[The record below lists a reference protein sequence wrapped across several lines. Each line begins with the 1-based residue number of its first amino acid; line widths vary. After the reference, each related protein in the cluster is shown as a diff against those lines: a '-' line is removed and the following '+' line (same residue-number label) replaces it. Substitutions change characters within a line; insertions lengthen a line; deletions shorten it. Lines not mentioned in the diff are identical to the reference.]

1 MEKTGTEKKKGS
13 PAQGRLAAVS
23 LLALLPLFFLTPPAA
38 VAADWP
44 TFRGNAARTG
54 CVREQAAPP
63 FSEEWTFPASGAIV
77 SSPVTYRGYL
87 YFGTRNG
94 YIYALNARTGAM
106 LWSFHTLNWVDST
119 PAVSSG
125 TLYAASMDGH
135 LYALNALTGRQVWRA
150 DLTAPSDSSPLVSGG
165 KVYVGTGLPD
175 DKLRVFD
182 AATGAPAGTFQLPQ
196 PVESAPA
203 ASGRNIYFGVNDGG
217 VYALDAASLLP
228 PAGWNNSQSAG
239 SFGINSVAVS
249 SGVIYALPGHD
260 DKMIYALDAAT
271 GNTIRKSTAGVM
283 SVSWQTF
290 TSPAAAGDRLYF
302 SGAIGE
308 SAASPAGEDYL
319 SALDTG
325 TLASV
330 WASSPSLGGIANM
343 GMLSSPALAG
353 ELLYQGTVDGR
364 LVVISSAGAAVAAL
378 ALSSAAYSS
387 PAVSD
392 GFIYI
397 GDMNGVMHGFSAG
410 RTAALSAPEEDAVV
424 SGSVAV
430 SGYASNPAMT
440 GYSLDY
446 STGGSP
452 EVWHNIVS
460 SNTAYHAPG
469 SELGGWDA
477 SALPNGYYD
486 LRLSVL
492 ETGTPAYADTAV
504 TRVRV
509 DAPPEPPSGL
519 TAADVPN
526 DTGNRLMLCWTA
538 SPTPGVAEYR
548 VYRDDGTGFSLL
560 ASTAP
565 SPLCFTDAS
574 AVTGSTFTY
583 AVRAYDGFL
592 ESANSGEASA
602 FSVNNSSDTTPP
614 AAVADLSATPGP
626 APGMVT
632 LRWTASGNDGNV
644 GTASGYVIKYTTS
657 PGYDWAAFDPGAG
670 LQVSTAEVSGPAGTS
685 EVDGIPWL
693 LGGVT
698 YYFALEV
705 LDYVPNYSP
714 VSNVA
719 SAAAARDT
727 VPPLPPSGLTAADT
741 PGDAGGS
748 ITLSWTGS
756 PDDGA
761 GANDVYGYRI
771 YRSRQSGVYVTSAPY
786 AEAPRGATGY
796 KDPAATEN
804 VRFFYEVAAFN
815 STLDSAFTP
824 EASAVS
830 IDNYR
835 YVDAV
840 NGGYFLLPDG
850 ARVDIPGNAI
860 LGNASVLMVRVDPAT
875 YEPLRIKA
883 AANAVPTGIVY
894 KVAFDPASTRL
905 LANATVTLPYTDSE
919 VAGMDQENLRL
930 YTLADGSWKML
941 NPSGPDTQARRVS
954 GQASSFSL
962 FSIME
967 YLPSG
972 EVFRSEDVYTY
983 PNPARGDTLYFKA
996 LVAYRS
1002 DITVDVYDVA
1012 GEKVGAL
1019 EQDGCLAGEAC
1030 VIPWDVKRIA
1040 SGVYIYRLTARSA
1053 AGSKTLIKKLAIIH

>member
-1 MEKTGTEKKKGS
+1 MAKTEPEKKKEG
-13 PAQGRLAAVS
+13 PGPRPPAAV
-23 LLALLPLFFLTPPAA
+23 LRLALLPLLLAA
-38 VAADWP
+38 PRAAAAADWP
-44 TFRGNAARTG
+44 TFRGNPARTG
-54 CVREQAAPP
+54 YVQEQAAPP
-63 FSEEWTFPASGAIV
+63 FSEEWSFPASGAIV
-77 SSPVTYRGYL
+77 SSPVVSRGYL

-125 TLYAASMDGH
+125 TVYAASMDGH
-135 LYALNALTGRQVWRA
+135 LYALNALTGRQVWRT
-150 DLTAPSDSSPLVSGG
+150 DLGAPSDSSPLASGG

-175 DKLRVFD
+175 DKLRVYD
-182 AATGAPAGTFQLPQ
+182 ALSGALLGFYQSRQ

-203 ASGRNIYFGVNDGG
+203 AYGPDVYFGANDGG
-217 VYALDAASLLP
+217 VHALDAASLLP
-228 PAGWNNSQSAG
+228 PAGWIGSQSAG
-239 SFGINSVAVS
+239 SFGLNSVAVS
-249 SGVIYALPGHD
+249 GGVVYALPGHD
-260 DKMIYALDAAT
+260 DKMVYALDPAT
-271 GNTIRKSTAGVM
+271 GDTIRKSTAGEM
-283 SVSWQTF
+283 AVSWQTF
-290 TSPAAAGDRLYF
+290 TSPVAAGDRVYF

-308 SAASPAGEDYL
+308 SATSPAGADYF

-330 WASSPSLGGIANM
+330 WASSPSLGGIGDM
-343 GMLSSPALAG
+343 GMLSSPAMAG

-364 LVVISSAGAAVAAL
+364 LVALSSAGAAVASL

-392 GFIYI
+392 GFVYI
-397 GDMNGVMHGFSAG
+397 GDMSGVIHAFAAG
-410 RTAALSAPEEDAVV
+410 RTAAISSPQEGAVV
-424 SGSVAV
+424 NGTVAAA
-430 SGYASNPAMT
+430 GYAANPAMA

-460 SNTAYHAPG
+460 SNTAYHVPG
-469 SELGGWDA
+469 SELGAWDA

-486 LRLSVL
+486 LRLTVQ
-492 ETGTPAYADTAV
+492 ETGAPVYSDTAV

-509 DAPPEPPSGL
+509 DTPPEPPSGL
-519 TAADVPN
+519 TAADVPD
-526 DTGNRLMLCWTA
+526 DTGNKLELRWTA
-538 SPTPGVAEYR
+538 SPTPGVSEYR
-548 VYRDDGTGFSLL
+548 VYRNDGTGFSLL

-565 SPLCFTDAS
+565 FPLCFTDAA

-583 AVRAYDGFL
+583 EVRAYDGFL
-592 ESANSGEASA
+592 ESANSNEASA

-614 AAVADLSATPGP
+614 AAVADLSAAPGP

-632 LRWTASGNDGNV
+632 LRWTAPGNDGNF

-657 PGYDWAAFDPGAG
+657 PGYDWAAFSPGAG

-693 LGGVT
+693 SGGVT
-698 YYFALEV
+698 YYFALEAW
-705 LDYVPNYSP
+705 DQVPNYGA

-719 SAAAARDT
+719 SAAAARDA

-748 ITLSWTGS
+748 ITLSWTRS

-761 GANDVYGYRI
+761 GADDVYGYRI
-771 YRSRQSGVYVTSAPY
+771 YRSRQSGVYVASAPY
-786 AEAPRGATGY
+786 SEVPRGATGY
-796 KDPAATEN
+796 RDPAATEN
-804 VRFFYEVAAFN
+804 VKFFYEAAAFN
-815 STLDSAFTP
+815 STLNSALTA

-835 YVDAV
+835 FVDAV

-850 ARVDIPGNAI
+850 ARVDIPGNAVSQ
-860 LGNASVLMVRVDPAT
+860 NDSVLMVRVDPAT
-875 YEPLRIKA
+875 YAPMRIA
-883 AANAVPTGIVY
+883 AAADAVPTGIVY
-894 KVAFDPASTRL
+894 EVEFKNPSTRL
-905 LANATVTLPYTDSE
+905 LADATVTLPYTDAE
-919 VAGMDQENLRL
+919 VAGMDQKNLRL
-930 YTLADGSWKML
+930 YTL
-941 NPSGPDTQARRVS
+941 SGGAWRPLASSTPDTQARKVS

-962 FSIME
+962 FSVME

-972 EVFRSEDVYTY
+972 EVFRDDEVYTY

-996 LVAYRS
+996 ILAYDS
-1002 DITVDVYDVA
+1002 DVKIDVYDVA
-1012 GEKVGAL
+1012 GEKVGTL
-1019 EQDGCLAGEAC
+1019 ERGGCLGGGAC
-1030 VIPWDVKRIA
+1030 VIPWGIRRIA